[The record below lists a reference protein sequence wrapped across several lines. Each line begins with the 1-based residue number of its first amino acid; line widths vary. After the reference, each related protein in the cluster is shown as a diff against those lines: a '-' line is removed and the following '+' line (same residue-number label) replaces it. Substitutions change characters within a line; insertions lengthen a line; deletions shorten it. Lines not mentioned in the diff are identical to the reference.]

1 MVITD
6 KGIARG
12 TDRIAFRFHPR
23 VFAALGAD
31 LVTNDVVAVIELV
44 KNSYDAFAENIWIR
58 FREDLEGRY
67 IEIEDDGIGMTRDI
81 IENVWCIVATPHKAT
96 NTYVQSGMKQ
106 RRVTGEKGLGRLSA
120 ARLGKRLEMQTKSE
134 NDICWNVRVDWDAVS
149 SDNESGESYAECT
162 AYPHES
168 LFKKSGTRIR
178 VYDLNSTWNEQYISD
193 LRENLSRLVS
203 PFSEHDD
210 LNISL
215 STFDDANTHQNG
227 IEIQAPEFLSKP
239 KYAIKGSVDHYGNI
253 NAEYRFAP
261 IVDDVA
267 REKSFT
273 RTWQDIYHRIERS
286 VNRGINKDIARF
298 TYSVESAHCGS
309 FDFEI
314 RAWDIAPEDTLEIS
328 QRFNFQKS
336 HIRKAIAT
344 HKGISV
350 YRDGILV
357 LPKSDKSRDWL
368 ELDPRRIGRVGP
380 NLSTSQVVG
389 YVSISAEN
397 NPRIK
402 DTSDREGLA
411 SSLEVAEF
419 SEILKYIIGILEIE
433 RDVDRVRHSPEKPLK
448 SLFDQLSAENVI
460 SEVRDMSER
469 GAVARDV
476 LPVLHTFNTS
486 LEETR
491 DEIQERFVYYSRLAT
506 VGTIAH
512 MLVHEIR
519 GRTTAFGRLLRVIK
533 TKYAP
538 FEDQDLKR
546 AYELA
551 DRSVDALERLADTFS
566 PLASR
571 GFRRR
576 KRTSIL
582 EGRIR
587 DCLVLHEGEAKAM
600 AVQCQVPNSK
610 TEVAV
615 DPGELDAIILNLVSN
630 ALYWMRDVTRT
641 DHELSFRIQSISH
654 VNRVRIYVDDTG
666 PGIDED
672 DLERIFWPGVTR
684 KPGGIGMGLTVAS
697 ELVSEYDGR
706 MGIDKNKVNGA
717 SFVFDLPLAK

>member
-1 MVITD
+1 MSTD
-6 KGIARG
+6 
-12 TDRIAFRFHPR
+12 THIAFRFHPR

-81 IENVWCIVATPHKAT
+81 IENVWCLVATPYKAT

-120 ARLGKRLEMQTKSE
+120 ARLGQRLEMMTQSE
-134 NDICWNVRVDWDAVS
+134 NDICWNVQVDWNAIS
-149 SDNESGESYAECT
+149 AGTELGESYAECT
-162 AYPHES
+162 PYPYES
-168 LFKKSGTRIR
+168 PFNKSGTRIR
-178 VYDLNSTWNEQYISD
+178 IYDLNSTWNEQYISD

-215 STFDDANTHQNG
+215 STFNDLYTHQNG

-239 KYAIKGSVDHYGNI
+239 KYMIQGNVDSHGNL
-253 NAEYRFAP
+253 NAQYRFAS
-261 IVDDVA
+261 ITDDTI
-267 REKSFT
+267 RENFLTK
-273 RTWQDIYHRIERS
+273 TWQTIYEDIDKNNAI
-286 VNRGINKDIARF
+286 F
-298 TYSVESAHCGS
+298 TYSRESANCGT

-314 RAWDIAPEDTLEIS
+314 RAWDIAPQDTLEIS
-328 QRFNFQKS
+328 ERFNFQRNQIRSSIRAHKS
-336 HIRKAIAT
+336 V
-344 HKGISV
+344 SV

-380 NLSTSQVVG
+380 RLSTSQIVG

-397 NPRIK
+397 NPGIK

-419 SEILKYIIGILEIE
+419 SEILKYIVGLLEIE

-448 SLFDQLSAENVI
+448 SLFDQLSAKNVI

-469 GAVARDV
+469 GADARDV

-506 VGTIAH
+506 VGTVAH
-512 MLVHEIR
+512 KLMHEIR
-519 GRTTAFGRLLRVIK
+519 GRTTAIGRLLRVIK

-538 FEDQDLKR
+538 FEDQKLKK

-551 DRSVDALERLADTFS
+551 DRSVDALEQLADTFS

-571 GFRRR
+571 SFRRR

-582 EGRIR
+582 EDQIR
-587 DCLVLHEGEAKAM
+587 DCLTLHGGEIKDSAIR
-600 AVQCQVPNSK
+600 CQVPDTK

-641 DHELSFRIQSISH
+641 DHELSFRIQSIPH

-666 PGIDED
+666 PGIDEA

-684 KPGGIGMGLTVAS
+684 KLGGIGMGLTVAS
-697 ELVSEYDGR
+697 ELVSEYNGR
-706 MGIDKNKVNGA
+706 MGIDKNKVDGA
-717 SFVFDLPLAK
+717 SFVFDLPLSK

>member
-1 MVITD
+1 MSTD
-6 KGIARG
+6 
-12 TDRIAFRFHPR
+12 THIAFRFHPR

-81 IENVWCIVATPHKAT
+81 IENVWCIVATPYKAT

-120 ARLGKRLEMQTKSE
+120 ARLGQRLEMMTQSE
-134 NDICWNVRVDWDAVS
+134 NDVCWNVQVDWNAIS
-149 SDNESGESYAECT
+149 AETEPGENYAECT
-162 AYPHES
+162 LYPYES
-168 LFKKSGTRIR
+168 PFKKSGTCIRI
-178 VYDLNSTWNEQYISD
+178 YDLNSTWNEQYISD
-193 LRENLSRLVS
+193 LKENLSRLIS

-215 STFDDANTHQNG
+215 STFNDLYTHQNG

-239 KYAIKGSVDHYGNI
+239 KYTIKGSVDRYGNI
-253 NAEYRFAP
+253 NAQYRFAS
-261 IVDDVA
+261 ITDDTT
-267 REKSFT
+267 REESLTK
-273 RTWQDIYHRIERS
+273 TWQTIYEDIDKG
-286 VNRGINKDIARF
+286 NANF
-298 TYSVESAHCGS
+298 TYSRESANCGA

-314 RAWDIAPEDTLEIS
+314 RAWDIAPHDTLEIS
-328 QRFNFQKS
+328 ERFNFQRNQ
-336 HIRKAIAT
+336 IRSSIRA
-344 HKGISV
+344 HKGVSV

-380 NLSTSQVVG
+380 RLSTSQVVG

-397 NPRIK
+397 NPGIK
-402 DTSDREGLA
+402 DTSDREGLV

-419 SEILKYIIGILEIE
+419 SEILKYIMGLLEIE
-433 RDVDRVRHSPEKPLK
+433 RDKDRDKHAPEKPLK

-469 GAVARDV
+469 GAVAHDV

-519 GRTTAFGRLLRVIK
+519 GRTTAIGRLLRVIK
-533 TKYAP
+533 IRFTP
-538 FEDQDLKR
+538 FGDQDLKN
-546 AYELA
+546 AYESA
-551 DRSVDALERLADTFS
+551 DRSVDALERLADRFS

-571 GFRRR
+571 SFRRR
-576 KRTSIL
+576 RRTSIL
-582 EGRIR
+582 EDQIR
-587 DCLVLHEGEAKAM
+587 DCLALHRGEIRTI
-600 AVQCQVPNSK
+600 AVQCQVPDSK

-630 ALYWMRDVTRT
+630 ALYWMRDVPRT
-641 DHELSFRIQSISH
+641 DRELSFRIQSIPN
-654 VNRVRIYVDDTG
+654 VERVCVYVDDTG
-666 PGIDED
+666 PGISED
-672 DLERIFWPGVTR
+672 DLERVFWPGVTR
-684 KPGGIGMGLTVAS
+684 KPDGIGMGLTIAS
-697 ELVSEYDGR
+697 ELVSEYGGR
-706 MGIDKNKVNGA
+706 MRIDKNTQNGA
-717 SFVFDLPLAK
+717 SFVFDLPLVKT